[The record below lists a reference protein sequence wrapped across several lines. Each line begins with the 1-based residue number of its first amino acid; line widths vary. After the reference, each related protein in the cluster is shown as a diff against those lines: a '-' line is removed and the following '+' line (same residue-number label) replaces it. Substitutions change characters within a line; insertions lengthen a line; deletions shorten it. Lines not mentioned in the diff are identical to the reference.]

1 MCFFLQVDVMGF
13 MHFWG
18 LTIDVVSSV
27 LVIVSTGLCV
37 DFSVHVAHAFLS
49 NEGTR
54 DERTVTALQE
64 IGPAVLNGGISTFIA
79 LSMLG
84 FSESYVFLSF
94 FKVFSL
100 VIGFGFFHGLVF
112 LPVLLSLVGPSPYS
126 TAKNL
131 EAEEGDEKGQGGRR
145 RSLAEA
151 AAAASGPYD
160 STAQLYCSSYSV
172 ISYL

>member
-1 MCFFLQVDVMGF
+1 MGF

-100 VIGFGFFHGLVF
+100 VIGFGLFHGLVF

-126 TAKNL
+126 TTAKNL
-131 EAEEGDEKGQGGRR
+131 EAEEGDEKGQGRR

-172 ISYL
+172 VSYL

>member
-1 MCFFLQVDVMGF
+1 MGF

-94 FKVFSL
+94 FKQHV
-100 VIGFGFFHGLVF
+100 
-112 LPVLLSLVGPSPYS
+112 
-126 TAKNL
+126 
-131 EAEEGDEKGQGGRR
+131 
-145 RSLAEA
+145 
-151 AAAASGPYD
+151 
-160 STAQLYCSSYSV
+160 
-172 ISYL
+172 